1 MGYLYGEEIKYE
13 YDLIKPEDY
22 ELLQAFSCGNEKMDH
37 FIHDEMIKDGI
48 VDSDDGLPFKVWNSE
63 KREVFAVDTKYQK
76 LHMDKESEESSIPN
90 EHRYFS
96 DAVMIE
102 AILHCR
108 KIAEEMASARYIV
121 LYADKKARRFYER
134 NLFCDFSKYMEKE
147 NNMEIN
153 KNDPMY
159 LVLD

>member
-63 KREVFAVDTKYQK
+63 KREVFAVFSFAASGIIYRVDNYTHVLPAIKIDIFAVDTKYQK
-76 LHMDKESEESSIPN
+76 LHMD
-90 EHRYFS
+90 
-96 DAVMIE
+96 
-102 AILHCR
+102 
-108 KIAEEMASARYIV
+108 
-121 LYADKKARRFYER
+121 
-134 NLFCDFSKYMEKE
+134 KE